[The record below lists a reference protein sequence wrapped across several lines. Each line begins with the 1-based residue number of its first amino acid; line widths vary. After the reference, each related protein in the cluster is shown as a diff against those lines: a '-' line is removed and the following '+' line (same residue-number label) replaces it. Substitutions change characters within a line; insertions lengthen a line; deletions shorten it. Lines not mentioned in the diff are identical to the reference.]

1 MGRKAPARGHHGLGA
16 RGQGKPLFMHTQ
28 APQAIRATKA
38 EAAGKVHRQPEARQP
53 DGHWKR

>member
-1 MGRKAPARGHHGLGA
+1 MGKKAPARGHHGLGA

-28 APQAIRATKA
+28 AALAIRAVKA
-38 EAAGKVHRQPEARQP
+38 ESAGKVHRQPEARQP